1 MPVARGA
8 TPSRNLVDIF
18 MGDTLGF
25 FDEGYR
31 SSEPLDGLWLQ
42 PSKRTR
48 FRLMDAKVLYESPYI
63 EIGAIDS
70 TQTIITRAKTSLGL
84 PQVVE
89 IGFEDEIGMPISV
102 TYDSLVD
109 MGVINVRE
117 YSAIHPRVPQAQA
130 YTVRPTS
137 AHDADLLNLARQDPA
152 QRPLTPFLQNCGSS
166 GPTKNLNVNQT
177 LDSLTA
183 VSAHHSSTVAEICN
197 APHGPLNID
206 SNLSTSVFDPY
217 RSHRMEGQARHH
229 AASSLDKSPIVEPCQ
244 AVEHG
249 WDASKVAPASTSP
262 IRTASS
268 LDQISPGICPSTT
281 PTKNPALRSFVKAY
295 NSPDGTASPSAHAS
309 VTSEGELSFVG
320 SVDSDELAE
329 SWELGLDPAVRL
341 IRAKLVDQLVSSY
354 ESGIAEHGQGPQHDG
369 DDPSSSSQK
378 SSDTNSSSGVGTK
391 SSATS
396 LGKHPRATDDGFDA
410 SNEDSQRPVLKRKRK
425 TAPAISLDGRLLACP
440 YCKYDPIRYS
450 ERNQEEKE
458 YRRCAS
464 SYLTAI
470 SRLKQHLYRVHKRP
484 EHHCVSCFTVFVSKE
499 LLDGHTR
506 QRPSC
511 ELRPPQFEEKM
522 TFEQFTQIKRRAP
535 AQDPSDTWFA
545 IFRILFP
552 GTALPHSPYVD
563 SVSPEVIQDFLDY
576 FYRQAQSRLSDLI
589 RTELQGRMLM
599 QGDQQRILD
608 SALESAIAQL
618 VSQRETSVS
627 FTDTQSSSQDI
638 ASSFPGPA
646 DIPSQTTGANA
657 ELRHQVLA
665 EAPLPIGAGHA
676 GPQPWPEVQ
685 FNYLGNG
692 AEVENYLNAR
702 YFETLPELPP
712 EDAFDGNMYTRWCQD
727 G

>member
-1 MPVARGA
+1 
-8 TPSRNLVDIF
+8 
-18 MGDTLGF
+18 MGDITGIS
-25 FDEGYR
+25 DE
-31 SSEPLDGLWLQ
+31 SHESLDPLETISGWLYLH
-42 PSKRTR
+42 PSKRAR
-48 FRLMDAKVLYESPYI
+48 FRLMDAKVLSESPCI
-63 EIGAIDS
+63 AINAIDS
-70 TQTIITRAKTSLGL
+70 TQTIITKAKTSLGL

-89 IGFEDEIGMPISV
+89 IGFEDETGMPISV

-109 MGVINVRE
+109 LGVIYVRK
-117 YSAIHPRVPQAQA
+117 YSDVHPRTPQAPA
-130 YTVRPTS
+130 YPVRPAS
-137 AHDADLLNLARQDPA
+137 AHDADLLILAR
-152 QRPLTPFLQNCGSS
+152 TPFLQNCSSS

-177 LDSLTA
+177 LDSPTA
-183 VSAHHSSTVAEICN
+183 VSAHHPSIAAEICN
-197 APHGPLNID
+197 APRGPLNIN

-217 RSHRMEGQARHH
+217 LSHRMEGQARHH
-229 AASSLDKSPIVEPCQ
+229 VASSLDKSPIVEPCQ

-249 WDASKVAPASTSP
+249 WDASKVAPVSASP
-262 IRTASS
+262 IRTANS
-268 LDQISPGICPSTT
+268 LDQISPGICLSTT
-281 PTKNPALRSFVKAY
+281 PTKNPALGSLGKVY
-295 NSPDGTASPSAHAS
+295 NSPDGTVSPSAHAS

-329 SWELGLDPAVRL
+329 SWELGLDPAIRL
-341 IRAKLVDQLVSSY
+341 IHAKLVDQLVSSY
-354 ESGIAEHGQGPQHDG
+354 ESGIAEHGQGSQHDG

-425 TAPAISLDGRLLACP
+425 NAPAISLDGRLLACP
-440 YCKYDPIRYS
+440 YCKYDPLRYS
-450 ERNQEEKE
+450 ERNQEEKD

-464 SYLTAI
+464 SYLTTI

-484 EHHCVSCFTVFVSKE
+484 EHHCVSCFMVFVSKE
-499 LLDGHTR
+499 LLDSHTR

-522 TFEQFTQIKRRAP
+522 TFEQFTQIKRRAS

-545 IFRILFP
+545 IFKILFP

-589 RTELQGRMLM
+589 RIELQGRMLM

-618 VSQRETSVS
+618 VSQGETSAS
-627 FTDTQSSSQDI
+627 FTGTQSSSQDV
-638 ASSFPGPA
+638 ASSFPEPA

-657 ELRHQVLA
+657 ELHHQITA
-665 EAPLPIGAGHA
+665 EASLPIGAGHA
-676 GPQPWPEVQ
+676 GPPWTEVQ

-692 AEVENYLNAR
+692 AEVENYLNAGV
-702 YFETLPELPP
+702 FEMPPELPP

>member
-1 MPVARGA
+1 
-8 TPSRNLVDIF
+8 
-18 MGDTLGF
+18 
-25 FDEGYR
+25 
-31 SSEPLDGLWLQ
+31 
-42 PSKRTR
+42 
-48 FRLMDAKVLYESPYI
+48 
-63 EIGAIDS
+63 
-70 TQTIITRAKTSLGL
+70 
-84 PQVVE
+84 
-89 IGFEDEIGMPISV
+89 
-102 TYDSLVD
+102 
-109 MGVINVRE
+109 
-117 YSAIHPRVPQAQA
+117 
-130 YTVRPTS
+130 
-137 AHDADLLNLARQDPA
+137 
-152 QRPLTPFLQNCGSS
+152 
-166 GPTKNLNVNQT
+166 
-177 LDSLTA
+177 
-183 VSAHHSSTVAEICN
+183 
-197 APHGPLNID
+197 
-206 SNLSTSVFDPY
+206 
-217 RSHRMEGQARHH
+217 
-229 AASSLDKSPIVEPCQ
+229 
-244 AVEHG
+244 
-249 WDASKVAPASTSP
+249 
-262 IRTASS
+262 
-268 LDQISPGICPSTT
+268 
-281 PTKNPALRSFVKAY
+281 
-295 NSPDGTASPSAHAS
+295 
-309 VTSEGELSFVG
+309 VG

-329 SWELGLDPAVRL
+329 SWELGLDPAIRL

-354 ESGIAEHGQGPQHDG
+354 ESGNAGHGQGSQHDG
-369 DDPSSSSQK
+369 DDPSSNSQK

-396 LGKHPRATDDGFDA
+396 LGKHPRATDDGFNT
-410 SNEDSQRPVLKRKRK
+410 SNEDNQRPLLKRKRK

-440 YCKYDPIRYS
+440 YCKYDPVRYS
-450 ERNQEEKE
+450 ERNQEEKD

-464 SYLTAI
+464 SYLTTI

-499 LLDGHTR
+499 LLDSHTR

-563 SVSPEVIQDFLDY
+563 SVSPEVIQDVLDY

-589 RTELQGRMLM
+589 RIELQGRMLM

-618 VSQRETSVS
+618 VSQRETSAS
-627 FTDTQSSSQDI
+627 FTGTQFSSQDV

-657 ELRHQVLA
+657 ELHHQITA

-676 GPQPWPEVQ
+676 GPPWTEVQ

-692 AEVENYLNAR
+692 GEVENYLNAG
-702 YFETLPELPP
+702 YFEMPPELPP
-712 EDAFDGNMYTRWCQD
+712 QDAFDGNMYTRWCQD